1 MMYSEAKQ
9 GRVFVIRLEDGE
21 IVHETIENFA
31 RTHAIKA
38 AAAIIVGGAHKG
50 STLVVGPEK
59 NEARPVNPIQHTLTD
74 VHEIVGTGTLF
85 PDEDG
90 NPMLHMHMACGR
102 KDRTVTG
109 CIRSGVKVWQVM
121 EVILYELL
129 ETTGKRILQPDLGF
143 KLLIP

>member
-1 MMYSEAKQ
+1 MKYSEAKT
-9 GRVFVIRLEDGE
+9 GRIFVIRLEDGE
-21 IVHETIENFA
+21 ILHEEIEKFA
-31 RTHAIKA
+31 RAHAVKA
-38 AAAIIVGGAHKG
+38 ATLIVVGGAHAG
-50 STLVVGPEK
+50 STLVVGPEFSG
-59 NEARPVNPIQHTLTD
+59 ARPVNPMQHTLTD

-90 NPMLHMHMACGR
+90 NPMLHMHIACGR
-102 KDRTVTG
+102 NEHTVTG

-129 ETTGKRILQPDLGF
+129 ETTGKRILQPNLGF